1 MHELRIIY
9 ADYAAEAGF
18 RALFFAAGCRLE
30 SCSVPA
36 PFVYSVFTA
45 GLPCPLAAFLLH
57 FRGVFA
63 SISVVFSFCLGV
75 LICRAFSG
83 LSCL

>member
-18 RALFFAAGCRLE
+18 RALFFAAGCRWE

-36 PFVYSVFTA
+36 PFVYSVFTV
-45 GLPCPLAAFLLH
+45 GLPRPLAALLLH

-63 SISVVFSFCLGV
+63 SISVVFSSCLGV
-75 LICRAFSG
+75 LICRVFSG